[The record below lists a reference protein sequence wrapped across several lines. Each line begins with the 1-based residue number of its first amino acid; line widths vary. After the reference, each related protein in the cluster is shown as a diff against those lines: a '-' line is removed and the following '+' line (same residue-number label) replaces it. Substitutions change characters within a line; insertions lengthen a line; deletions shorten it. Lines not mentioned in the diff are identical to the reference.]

1 MAIEL
6 SKLLEGLDSS
16 TISKVE
22 GIIKDN
28 AKELDAKLFIDG
40 DGEHYVPHARFD
52 ELVKQRDSANSSIK
66 DYQSQIEELGKQV
79 EAGSKAEA
87 TINDLKS
94 KLASQTELAK
104 RATIE
109 TRLHPLVKDS
119 IAPVSDLLGFMEV
132 EKILVNEDGTVS
144 GLEEQLKAVRES
156 RSYLFKAAKDDG
168 EEESGSQQ
176 GGAGTGNPGN
186 PGRIGAEPRPPKE
199 VGAFGKQIAQAVA
212 SRKPNDEQP
221 NFFR

>member
-6 SKLLEGLDSS
+6 SQLLEGLDSS

-22 GIIKDN
+22 DIIKTN

-52 ELVKQRDSANSSIK
+52 EVVNQRDSANASIK
-66 DYQSQIEELGKQV
+66 AYQSQIEELGNQV
-79 EAGSKAEA
+79 EAGSSAET
-87 TINDLKS
+87 TINDLKT
-94 KLASQTELAK
+94 KLAAQTELAK
-104 RATIE
+104 RAIIE
-109 TRLHPLVKDS
+109 TRLHPLVNDS
-119 IAPVSDLLGFMEV
+119 IAPVSDLLGFMDV

-144 GLEEQLKAVRES
+144 GLEEQLKSVRET
-156 RSYLFKAAKDDG
+156 RSYLFKSTEEVGEDD
-168 EEESGSQQ
+168 SNSQV
-176 GGAGTGNPGN
+176 GAGTGNPGN
-186 PGRIGAEPRPPKE
+186 PGRLGAGPKPPKE

-212 SRKPNDEQP
+212 SRKTNDEQP

>member
-6 SKLLEGLDSS
+6 SQLLEGLDSS

-22 GIIKDN
+22 ETIKGK

-52 ELVKQRDSANSSIK
+52 EVVTQRDQANASFAEQKEQLEKLS
-66 DYQSQIEELGKQV
+66 KQV
-79 EAGSKAEA
+79 EEGSDAQT
-87 TINDLKS
+87 TIKTLQEKLAAQS
-94 KLASQTELAK
+94 KLAK
-104 RATIE
+104 MATIE
-109 TRLHPLVKDS
+109 TRLHPLVTDS
-119 IAPVSDLLGFMEV
+119 IAPVSDLLGFMNV

-156 RSYLFKAAKDDG
+156 RSYLFKAGKDDG
-168 EEESGSQQ
+168 EGDSGSQQ

-186 PGRIGAEPRPPKE
+186 PGRLGAGGKQPKE

>member
-6 SKLLEGLDSS
+6 SQLLTGLDDS

-22 GIIKDN
+22 ETIKAN
-28 AKELDAKLFIDG
+28 GKELDAKIFIDG

-109 TRLHPLVKDS
+109 TRLHALVKDS
-119 IAPVSDLLGFMEV
+119 IAPVSDLLGFMDV

-144 GLEEQLKAVRES
+144 GLEEQLKSVRES
-156 RSYLFKAAKDDG
+156 RSYLFKAAEDAGADD
-168 EEESGSQQ
+168 SGNQ
-176 GGAGTGNPGN
+176 GGAGTGKPGN
-186 PGRIGAEPRPPKE
+186 PGRVGAEPRPPKE

-212 SRKPNDEQP
+212 SHKPNDEQP

>member
-6 SKLLEGLDSS
+6 RQLLEGLDDS

-52 ELVKQRDSANSSIK
+52 EVVNQRDSANSSIK
-66 DYQSQIEELGKQV
+66 DYQAQIEELGKQV
-79 EAGSKAEA
+79 EAGSKAE
-87 TINDLKS
+87 TTVNDLKT
-94 KLASQTELAK
+94 KLAAQTELAK

-109 TRLHPLVKDS
+109 TRLHTLVKDS
-119 IAPVSDLLGFMEV
+119 IAPVTDLLGFMDI

-144 GLEEQLKAVRES
+144 GLEEQLKSVRES
-156 RSYLFKAAKDDG
+156 RSYLFKSTEEVGEDD
-168 EEESGSQQ
+168 SNSQV
-176 GGAGTGNPGN
+176 GAGTGNPGN
-186 PGRIGAEPRPPKE
+186 PGRLGAGPKPPKE

-212 SRKPNDEQP
+212 SRKTNDEQP

>member
-6 SKLLEGLDSS
+6 RQLLEGLDDS

-52 ELVKQRDSANSSIK
+52 EVVNQRDSANSSIK
-66 DYQSQIEELGKQV
+66 DYQAQIEELGKQV
-79 EAGSKAEA
+79 EAGSKAE
-87 TINDLKS
+87 TTVNDLKE
-94 KLASQTELAK
+94 KLSAQTALAK
-104 RATIE
+104 QATIE
-109 TRLHPLVKDS
+109 TRLHSLVTDS
-119 IAPVSDLLGFMEV
+119 IAPVSDLLGFMDV

-144 GLEEQLKAVRES
+144 GLEEQLKSVRET
-156 RSYLFKAAKDDG
+156 RSYLFKSTEEVGEDD
-168 EEESGSQQ
+168 SNSQV
-176 GGAGTGNPGN
+176 GAGTGNPGN
-186 PGRIGAEPRPPKE
+186 PGRLGAGGKQPKE

-212 SRKPNDEQP
+212 SRKSNDEQP

>member
-22 GIIKDN
+22 DIIKTN

-52 ELVKQRDSANSSIK
+52 EVVNQRDSANASIK
-66 DYQSQIEELGKQV
+66 DYQSQIEELGNQV
-79 EAGSKAEA
+79 EAGSSAET
-87 TINDLKS
+87 TINDLKT
-94 KLASQTELAK
+94 KLAAQTELAK
-104 RATIE
+104 RAIIE
-109 TRLHPLVKDS
+109 TRLHPLVNDS
-119 IAPVSDLLGFMEV
+119 IAPVSDLLGFMDV

-144 GLEEQLKAVRES
+144 GLEEQLKSVRET
-156 RSYLFKAAKDDG
+156 RSYLFKSTEEVG
-168 EEESGSQQ
+168 EDNSNSQV
-176 GGAGTGNPGN
+176 GAGTGNPGN
-186 PGRIGAEPRPPKE
+186 PGRLGAGGKQPKE

-212 SRKPNDEQP
+212 SRKSNDEQP

>member
-6 SKLLEGLDSS
+6 SQLLEGLDSS

-22 GIIKDN
+22 DIIKTN

-52 ELVKQRDSANSSIK
+52 EVVNQRDSANSSIK
-66 DYQSQIEELGKQV
+66 DYQSQIEELGNQV
-79 EAGSKAEA
+79 EAGSSAET
-87 TINDLKS
+87 TINDLKT
-94 KLASQTELAK
+94 KLAAQTELAK
-104 RATIE
+104 RAIIE
-109 TRLHPLVKDS
+109 TRLHPLVNDS
-119 IAPVSDLLGFMEV
+119 IAPVSDLLGFMDV

-144 GLEEQLKAVRES
+144 GLEEQLKSVRES
-156 RSYLFKAAKDDG
+156 RSYLFKQADEGGEDD
-168 EEESGSQQ
+168 SNSQV
-176 GGAGTGNPGN
+176 GAGTGNPGN
-186 PGRIGAEPRPPKE
+186 PGRLGAGPKPPKE

-212 SRKPNDEQP
+212 GRKSNDEQP

>member
-6 SKLLEGLDSS
+6 RKLLEGLEDS

-22 GIIKDN
+22 ETIKGN

-52 ELVKQRDSANSSIK
+52 EVVNQRDSANSSIK
-66 DYQSQIEELGKQV
+66 DYQAQIGELGKQV
-79 EAGSKAEA
+79 EAGSKAE
-87 TINDLKS
+87 TTVNDLKT
-94 KLASQTELAK
+94 KLAAQTELAK

-109 TRLHPLVKDS
+109 TRLHTLVKDS
-119 IAPVSDLLGFMEV
+119 IAPVTDLLGFMDI

-144 GLEEQLKAVRES
+144 GLEEQLKSVRES
-156 RSYLFKAAKDDG
+156 RSYLFKSTEEVGEDD
-168 EEESGSQQ
+168 SNSQV
-176 GGAGTGNPGN
+176 GAGTGNPGN
-186 PGRIGAEPRPPKE
+186 PGRLGAGGKQPKE

-212 SRKPNDEQP
+212 SRKSNDEQP

>member
-6 SKLLEGLDSS
+6 SQLLQGIDSS

-22 GIIKDN
+22 DIIKTN

-52 ELVKQRDSANSSIK
+52 EVVNQRDSANSSIK
-66 DYQSQIEELGKQV
+66 DYQAQIEELGKQV
-79 EAGSKAEA
+79 EAGSSAET
-87 TINDLKS
+87 TINDLKE
-94 KLASQTELAK
+94 KLSAQTALAK
-104 RATIE
+104 QATIE
-109 TRLHPLVKDS
+109 TRLHSLVKDS
-119 IAPVSDLLGFMEV
+119 IAPVTDLLGFMDI

-144 GLEEQLKAVRES
+144 GLEEQLKSVRET
-156 RSYLFKAAKDDG
+156 RSYLFKSTEEVGEDD
-168 EEESGSQQ
+168 SNSQV
-176 GGAGTGNPGN
+176 GAGTGNPGN
-186 PGRIGAEPRPPKE
+186 PGRLGAGGKQPKE

-212 SRKPNDEQP
+212 SRKSNDEQP

>member
-6 SKLLEGLDSS
+6 RSLLEGLDDS

-22 GIIKDN
+22 ETIKGN

-52 ELVKQRDSANSSIK
+52 EVVNQRDSANSSIK
-66 DYQSQIEELGKQV
+66 DYQAQIEELGKQV
-79 EAGSKAEA
+79 EAGSKAE
-87 TINDLKS
+87 TTVNDLKT
-94 KLASQTELAK
+94 KLAAQTELAK
-104 RATIE
+104 RAIIE
-109 TRLHPLVKDS
+109 TRLHPLVNDS
-119 IAPVSDLLGFMEV
+119 IAPVSDLLGFMDV

-144 GLEEQLKAVRES
+144 GLEEQLKSVRDT
-156 RSYLFKAAKDDG
+156 RSYLFKAAEDDGKDD
-168 EEESGSQQ
+168 SNAQ

-186 PGRIGAEPRPPKE
+186 PGRLGAGPKSSKE

-212 SRKPNDEQP
+212 SRKSNDEQP

>member
-6 SKLLEGLDSS
+6 RQLLEGLDDS

-22 GIIKDN
+22 ETIKGN

-52 ELVKQRDSANSSIK
+52 EVVNQRDSANSSIK
-66 DYQSQIEELGKQV
+66 DYQAQIEELGKQV
-79 EAGSKAEA
+79 EAGSQAET
-87 TINDLKS
+87 TINDLKT
-94 KLASQTELAK
+94 KLSAQTELAK

-119 IAPVSDLLGFMEV
+119 IAPVSDLLGFMDV

-144 GLEEQLKAVRES
+144 GLEEQLKSVRES
-156 RSYLFKAAKDDG
+156 RSYLFKAAEDEGEDD
-168 EEESGSQQ
+168 SGNQ
-176 GGAGTGNPGN
+176 GGAGTGKPGN
-186 PGRIGAEPRPPKE
+186 PGRVGAEPRPPKE

-212 SRKPNDEQP
+212 SRKTNDEQP

>member
-22 GIIKDN
+22 DIIKTN

-40 DGEHYVPHARFD
+40 DGEHYIPHARFD
-52 ELVKQRDSANSSIK
+52 EVVNQRDSANASIK
-66 DYQSQIEELGKQV
+66 DYQSQIEELGNQV
-79 EAGSKAEA
+79 EAGSSAET
-87 TINDLKS
+87 TINDLKT
-94 KLASQTELAK
+94 KLAAQTELAK
-104 RATIE
+104 GAIIE
-109 TRLHPLVKDS
+109 TRLHPLVNDS
-119 IAPVSDLLGFMEV
+119 IAPVSDLLGFMDV

-144 GLEEQLKAVRES
+144 GLEEQLKSVREA
-156 RSYLFKAAKDDG
+156 RSYLFKSA
-168 EEESGSQQ
+168 EEEGGEDDSNSQF
-176 GGAGTGNPGN
+176 GAGTGNPGN
-186 PGRIGAEPRPPKE
+186 PGRLGAGPKPPKE

-212 SRKPNDEQP
+212 SRKTNDEQP

>member
-6 SKLLEGLDSS
+6 SQLLAGLDDS
-16 TISKVE
+16 TIEKVE
-22 GIIKDN
+22 QTIKSN

-40 DGEHYVPHARFD
+40 DGEHFVPHARFD
-52 ELVKQRDSANSSIK
+52 EVVNQRDSANSSIK
-66 DYQSQIEELGKQV
+66 DYKAQIEQLGKQV
-79 EAGSKAEA
+79 EAGSQAET

-94 KLASQTELAK
+94 KLEAQTQLAK

-119 IAPVSDLLGFMEV
+119 IAPVSDLLGFMDI

-144 GLEEQLKAVRES
+144 GLEEQLKSVRES
-156 RSYLFKAAKDDG
+156 RSYLFKQSDEGGEDDPNP
-168 EEESGSQQ
+168 Q

-186 PGRIGAEPRPPKE
+186 PGRVGSDPKPPKE

-212 SRKPNDEQP
+212 GRKSNDEQP

>member
-6 SKLLEGLDSS
+6 RQLLEGLDDS
-16 TISKVE
+16 TISQVE
-22 GIIKDN
+22 ETINGN
-28 AKELDAKLFIDG
+28 AKKLDAKLFIDG

-52 ELVKQRDSANSSIK
+52 EVVNQRDSANSSIK
-66 DYQSQIEELGKQV
+66 DYQAQIEELGKQV
-79 EAGSKAEA
+79 EAGSQAET
-87 TINDLKS
+87 TINDLKT
-94 KLASQTELAK
+94 KLSTQTELAK

-119 IAPVSDLLGFMEV
+119 IAPVSDILGFMDV

-144 GLEEQLKAVRES
+144 GLDEQLKSVRES
-156 RSYLFKAAKDDG
+156 RSYLFKAAEDDG
-168 EEESGSQQ
+168 ADDSGNQ
-176 GGAGTGNPGN
+176 GGAGTGKPGN
-186 PGRIGAEPRPPKE
+186 PGRVGAEPRPPKE

-212 SRKPNDEQP
+212 GRKTNDEQP

>member
-6 SKLLEGLDSS
+6 SQLLQGLDES

-22 GIIKDN
+22 DIIKSN

-40 DGEHYVPHARFD
+40 DGEHFVPHARFD
-52 ELVKQRDSANSSIK
+52 EVVNQRDSANSSIK
-66 DYQSQIEELGKQV
+66 DYQAQIEELGKQV
-79 EAGSKAEA
+79 EAGSKAET
-87 TINDLKS
+87 TINDLKT
-94 KLASQTELAK
+94 KLAAQTELAK

-119 IAPVSDLLGFMEV
+119 IAPIADLLGFMDI

-144 GLEEQLKAVRES
+144 GLEEQLKSVRES
-156 RSYLFKAAKDDG
+156 RSYLFKQADEDDG
-168 EEESGSQQ
+168 GDDSHSGE
-176 GGAGTGNPGN
+176 AGTGNPGN
-186 PGRIGAEPRPPKE
+186 PGRVGAGAKAPKE
-199 VGAFGKQIAQAVA
+199 VGAFGKQIAQAA
-212 SRKPNDEQP
+212 AGRKNNDEQP

>member
-6 SKLLEGLDSS
+6 SQLLEGLDSS

-22 GIIKDN
+22 DIIKTN

-52 ELVKQRDSANSSIK
+52 EVVNQRDSANASIK
-66 DYQSQIEELGKQV
+66 DYQSQIEELGNQV
-79 EAGSKAEA
+79 EAGSSAES
-87 TINDLKS
+87 TINDLKE
-94 KLASQTELAK
+94 KLSAQTALAK
-104 RATIE
+104 QATIE
-109 TRLHPLVKDS
+109 TRLHSLVTDS
-119 IAPVSDLLGFMEV
+119 IAPVSDLLGFMDV

-144 GLEEQLKAVRES
+144 GLEEQLKSVRET
-156 RSYLFKAAKDDG
+156 RSYLFKSTEEVG
-168 EEESGSQQ
+168 EDNSNSQV
-176 GGAGTGNPGN
+176 GAGTGNPGN
-186 PGRIGAEPRPPKE
+186 PGRLGAGGKQPKE

-212 SRKPNDEQP
+212 SRKSNDEQP

>member
-6 SKLLEGLDSS
+6 RQLLEGLDDS

-22 GIIKDN
+22 ETIKGN

-40 DGEHYVPHARFD
+40 DGEHFIPHARFD
-52 ELVKQRDSANSSIK
+52 EVVNQRDSANSSIK
-66 DYQSQIEELGKQV
+66 DYQAQIEELGKQV
-79 EAGSKAEA
+79 EAGSKAET
-87 TINDLKS
+87 TINDLKT
-94 KLASQTELAK
+94 KLAAQTELSK

-119 IAPVSDLLGFMEV
+119 IAPVADLLGFMDV

-144 GLEEQLKAVRES
+144 GLEEQLKSIRES
-156 RSYLFKAAKDDG
+156 RSYLFKAAEDDG
-168 EEESGSQQ
+168 EDDSNAQ

-186 PGRIGAEPRPPKE
+186 PGRLGAGGKQPKE

-212 SRKPNDEQP
+212 SHKPNDEQP

>member
-6 SKLLEGLDSS
+6 RQLLEGLDDS
-16 TISKVE
+16 TISKVGE
-22 GIIKDN
+22 VIKDN

-40 DGEHYVPHARFD
+40 DGEHYIPHARFD
-52 ELVKQRDSANSSIK
+52 EVVNQRDSANSSIK
-66 DYQSQIEELGKQV
+66 DYQAQIEELGKQV
-79 EAGSKAEA
+79 EAGSQAET
-87 TINDLKS
+87 TINDLKT
-94 KLASQTELAK
+94 KLAAQTELAK

-119 IAPVSDLLGFMEV
+119 IAPVSDLLGFMDV

-144 GLEEQLKAVRES
+144 GLEEQLKSVRES
-156 RSYLFKAAKDDG
+156 RSYLFKGTGPDGEDDG
-168 EEESGSQQ
+168 DSE

-186 PGRIGAEPRPPKE
+186 PGRVGSDPKPPKE

>member
-6 SKLLEGLDSS
+6 SQLLEGLDSS

-22 GIIKDN
+22 DIIKTN

-52 ELVKQRDSANSSIK
+52 EVVNQRDSANSSIK
-66 DYQSQIEELGKQV
+66 DYQSQIEELGNQV
-79 EAGSKAEA
+79 EAGSSAET
-87 TINDLKS
+87 TINDLKT
-94 KLASQTELAK
+94 KLAAQTELAK
-104 RATIE
+104 RAIIE
-109 TRLHPLVKDS
+109 TRLHPLVNDS
-119 IAPVSDLLGFMEV
+119 IAPVSDLLGFMDV

-144 GLEEQLKAVRES
+144 GLEEQLKSVRET
-156 RSYLFKAAKDDG
+156 RSYLFKSAEEVGEDD
-168 EEESGSQQ
+168 SNSQV
-176 GGAGTGNPGN
+176 GAGTGNPGN
-186 PGRIGAEPRPPKE
+186 PGRLGAGAKPPKE

-212 SRKPNDEQP
+212 SRKTNDEQP

>member
-6 SKLLEGLDSS
+6 RQLLEGLDDS

-22 GIIKDN
+22 ETIKGN

-52 ELVKQRDSANSSIK
+52 EVVNQRDSANSSIK

-79 EAGSKAEA
+79 EAGSKAE
-87 TINDLKS
+87 TTVNDLKT
-94 KLASQTELAK
+94 KLAAQTELAK

-109 TRLHPLVKDS
+109 TRLHALVKDS
-119 IAPVSDLLGFMEV
+119 IAPVADLLGFMDI

-144 GLEEQLKAVRES
+144 GLEEQLKSVRES
-156 RSYLFKAAKDDG
+156 RSYLFKAAEDDG
-168 EEESGSQQ
+168 EDDSNAQ

-186 PGRIGAEPRPPKE
+186 PGRLGAGGKQPKE

-212 SRKPNDEQP
+212 SRKSNDEQP
-221 NFFR
+221 NFFK

>member
-6 SKLLEGLDSS
+6 SQLLEGLDSS

-22 GIIKDN
+22 DIIKTN

-52 ELVKQRDSANSSIK
+52 EVVNQRDSASSSIK
-66 DYQSQIEELGKQV
+66 DYQAQIEELGKQV
-79 EAGSKAEA
+79 EAGSKAET
-87 TINDLKS
+87 TINDLKE
-94 KLASQTELAK
+94 KLSAQTALAK
-104 RATIE
+104 QATIE
-109 TRLHPLVKDS
+109 TRLHSLVTDS
-119 IAPVSDLLGFMEV
+119 IAPVSDLLGFMDV

-144 GLEEQLKAVRES
+144 GLEEQLKSVRES
-156 RSYLFKAAKDDG
+156 RSYLFKSTEEVGEDD
-168 EEESGSQQ
+168 SNSQ

-186 PGRIGAEPRPPKE
+186 PGRLGAGGKQPKE

-212 SRKPNDEQP
+212 GRKSNDEQP

>member
-22 GIIKDN
+22 DIIKTN

-40 DGEHYVPHARFD
+40 DGEHYIPHARFD
-52 ELVKQRDSANSSIK
+52 EVVNQRDSANASIK
-66 DYQSQIEELGKQV
+66 DYQSQIEELGNQV
-79 EAGSKAEA
+79 EAGSSAET
-87 TINDLKS
+87 TINDLKT
-94 KLASQTELAK
+94 KLAAQTELAK
-104 RATIE
+104 RAIIE
-109 TRLHPLVKDS
+109 TRLHPLVNDS
-119 IAPVSDLLGFMEV
+119 IAPVSDLLGFMDV

-144 GLEEQLKAVRES
+144 GLEEQLKSVRET
-156 RSYLFKAAKDDG
+156 RSYLFKSTEEVG
-168 EEESGSQQ
+168 EDNSNSQV
-176 GGAGTGNPGN
+176 GAGTGNPGN
-186 PGRIGAEPRPPKE
+186 PGRLGAGGKQPKE

-212 SRKPNDEQP
+212 SRKTNDEQP

>member
-6 SKLLEGLDSS
+6 RKLLDGLDDS

-22 GIIKDN
+22 ETIKGK

-52 ELVKQRDSANSSIK
+52 EVVNQRDSANSSIK
-66 DYQSQIEELGKQV
+66 DYQAQIEELGKQV
-79 EAGSKAEA
+79 EAGSKAE
-87 TINDLKS
+87 TTVNDLKT
-94 KLASQTELAK
+94 KLAAQTELAK

-109 TRLHPLVKDS
+109 TRLHTLVKDS
-119 IAPVSDLLGFMEV
+119 IAPVTDLLGFMDI

-144 GLEEQLKAVRES
+144 GLEEQLKSVRES
-156 RSYLFKAAKDDG
+156 RSYLFKSTEEVGEDD
-168 EEESGSQQ
+168 SNSQV
-176 GGAGTGNPGN
+176 GAGTGNPGN
-186 PGRIGAEPRPPKE
+186 PGRLGAGPKPPKE

-212 SRKPNDEQP
+212 NRKSNDEQP